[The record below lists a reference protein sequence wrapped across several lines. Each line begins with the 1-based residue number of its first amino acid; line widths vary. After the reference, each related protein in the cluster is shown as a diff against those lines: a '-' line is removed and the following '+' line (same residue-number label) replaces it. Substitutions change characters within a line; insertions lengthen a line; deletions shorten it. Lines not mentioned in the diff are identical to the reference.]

1 MKDYNLNDL
10 LNNIDFESNRLV
22 KINNKLYLT
31 NYQIE
36 ILNKY
41 NIDYKSLG
49 NLSSI
54 IYVAEEILEEDD
66 YEDLDEIIREL
77 SERNYYENTNKWSSF
92 FMVLYKYHIFEHSQ

>member
-36 ILNKY
+36 VLNKY

-66 YEDLDEIIREL
+66 YEDLDEIIKEL
-77 SERNYYENTNKWSSF
+77 AERNYYENTNK
-92 FMVLYKYHIFEHSQ
+92 

>member
-1 MKDYNLNDL
+1 MKNYNINEL
-10 LNNIDFESNRLV
+10 LNEVDFESNKLV

-41 NIDYKSLG
+41 NIDYKNLS

-54 IYVAEEILEEDD
+54 IFVAEEILEEDD
-66 YEDLDEIIREL
+66 YDDLD
-77 SERNYYENTNKWSSF
+77 
-92 FMVLYKYHIFEHSQ
+92 

>member
-41 NIDYKSLG
+41 N
-49 NLSSI
+49 NLKKGG
-54 IYVAEEILEEDD
+54 IL
-66 YEDLDEIIREL
+66 I
-77 SERNYYENTNKWSSF
+77 
-92 FMVLYKYHIFEHSQ
+92 

>member
-36 ILNKY
+36 IINKY

-66 YEDLDEIIREL
+66 YEDLDEVIREL
-77 SERNYYENTNKWSSF
+77 AERNYYENTNK
-92 FMVLYKYHIFEHSQ
+92 

>member
-66 YEDLDEIIREL
+66 YEDLDEVIREL
-77 SERNYYENTNKWSSF
+77 AERNYYENTNK
-92 FMVLYKYHIFEHSQ
+92 

>member
-10 LNNIDFESNRLV
+10 LNNIDFKSNRLV

-49 NLSSI
+49 NLSS
-54 IYVAEEILEEDD
+54 
-66 YEDLDEIIREL
+66 RW
-77 SERNYYENTNKWSSF
+77 NNKRTFRTKLLWK
-92 FMVLYKYHIFEHSQ
+92 YK

>member
-10 LNNIDFESNRLV
+10 LNTIDFESNRLV

-41 NIDYKSLG
+41 SIDYKSLG

-77 SERNYYENTNKWSSF
+77 AERNYYENTNK
-92 FMVLYKYHIFEHSQ
+92 

>member
-1 MKDYNLNDL
+1 MKNYNLNDL

-77 SERNYYENTNKWSSF
+77 AERNYYENTNK
-92 FMVLYKYHIFEHSQ
+92 

>member
-1 MKDYNLNDL
+1 MKNYNLNDV

-77 SERNYYENTNKWSSF
+77 AERNYYENTNK
-92 FMVLYKYHIFEHSQ
+92 

>member
-66 YEDLDEIIREL
+66 YEDLDEVIKEL
-77 SERNYYENTNKWSSF
+77 AERNYYENTNK
-92 FMVLYKYHIFEHSQ
+92 

>member
-41 NIDYKSLG
+41 YIDYKSLG

-77 SERNYYENTNKWSSF
+77 AERNYYENTNK
-92 FMVLYKYHIFEHSQ
+92 

>member
-49 NLSSI
+49 YLSSI

-66 YEDLDEIIREL
+66 YEDLDEVIREL
-77 SERNYYENTNKWSSF
+77 AERNYYENTNK
-92 FMVLYKYHIFEHSQ
+92 

>member
-41 NIDYKSLG
+41 NIDYKNLG

-77 SERNYYENTNKWSSF
+77 AERNYYENTNK
-92 FMVLYKYHIFEHSQ
+92 

>member
-41 NIDYKSLG
+41 NIDYKILG

-77 SERNYYENTNKWSSF
+77 AERNYYENTNK
-92 FMVLYKYHIFEHSQ
+92 

>member
-1 MKDYNLNDL
+1 MKDYNLNEL
-10 LNNIDFESNRLV
+10 LNNIDFESNKLV

-77 SERNYYENTNKWSSF
+77 AERNYYENTNK
-92 FMVLYKYHIFEHSQ
+92 

>member
-1 MKDYNLNDL
+1 MKDYNINDL

-22 KINNKLYLT
+22 KVNNKLYLT

-66 YEDLDEIIREL
+66 YDDLDEVIREL
-77 SERNYYENTNKWSSF
+77 AERNYYENTNK
-92 FMVLYKYHIFEHSQ
+92 

>member
-54 IYVAEEILEEDD
+54 IYVAEEILEEDN

-77 SERNYYENTNKWSSF
+77 AERNYYENTNK
-92 FMVLYKYHIFEHSQ
+92 

>member
-10 LNNIDFESNRLV
+10 LNNIDFKSNRLV

-77 SERNYYENTNKWSSF
+77 AERNYYENTNK
-92 FMVLYKYHIFEHSQ
+92 

>member
-10 LNNIDFESNRLV
+10 LNNIDFESNKLV

-77 SERNYYENTNKWSSF
+77 AERNYYENTNK
-92 FMVLYKYHIFEHSQ
+92 

>member
-10 LNNIDFESNRLV
+10 LNEVDFESNKLV

-41 NIDYKSLG
+41 NINYENLG
-49 NLSSI
+49 SLSSI

-66 YEDLDEIIREL
+66 YEDLDEIIKEL
-77 SERNYYENTNKWSSF
+77 AERNYYENTNK
-92 FMVLYKYHIFEHSQ
+92 

>member
-77 SERNYYENTNKWSSF
+77 SERNYYENTK
-92 FMVLYKYHIFEHSQ
+92 K

>member
-10 LNNIDFESNRLV
+10 LNNIDFNKNKLV
-22 KINNKLYLT
+22 KVNEKLYLT

-36 ILNKY
+36 VLNKY

-77 SERNYYENTNKWSSF
+77 AERNYYENTNK
-92 FMVLYKYHIFEHSQ
+92 

>member
-10 LNNIDFESNRLV
+10 LNNIDFESNSLV

-77 SERNYYENTNKWSSF
+77 AERNYYENTNK
-92 FMVLYKYHIFEHSQ
+92 

>member
-66 YEDLDEIIREL
+66 YEDLDEIIKEL
-77 SERNYYENTNKWSSF
+77 AERNY
-92 FMVLYKYHIFEHSQ
+92 

>member
-54 IYVAEEILEEDD
+54 IYVAEEILEKDD
-66 YEDLDEIIREL
+66 YEDLDEIIKEL
-77 SERNYYENTNKWSSF
+77 AERNYYENTNK
-92 FMVLYKYHIFEHSQ
+92 

>member
-1 MKDYNLNDL
+1 MKDYNINDL

-22 KINNKLYLT
+22 KVNNKLYLT

-66 YEDLDEIIREL
+66 YEDLDQIIREL
-77 SERNYYENTNKWSSF
+77 AERNYYENTNK
-92 FMVLYKYHIFEHSQ
+92 